1 MSQTISNDYVSM
13 INKSGSG
20 YNIPEIVDAIVDAA
34 IVPMKEIVT
43 AQKEKVD
50 ASISGMAT
58 LKSSAQISQD
68 TFNLI
73 NGDGHYSLLSSDD
86 QTASII
92 LNDST
97 KVANFSHEIT
107 AVVTAKPMIQIVTGW
122 SGLNH
127 GYGQPALHVSIDG
140 GSPII
145 VDTDGSDAGQII
157 EKLNAIS
164 GLSAEMIKAAE
175 NTYTMV
181 IKGNLGSSFD
191 IDVPSS
197 SGNKM
202 DTSGSHPNKSVIQN
216 ASTASFN
223 LDGIPVTR
231 NNNSISDLIEGVTIN
246 LVGDNSSSTTTVS
259 ASYSATK
266 IKETVEDI
274 IAELNAYKSDLNAL
288 GFIDEVGNEDG
299 PLQNSS
305 YLKSAK
311 RQFSKLMTSP
321 IVGFGDKNIYFVDFG
336 IKTAKDGSLVFD
348 QTTFDRTFVNEPEKF
363 DALTKDK
370 VYSDDSQS
378 TPYSVTDA
386 GLPPGKYQYQQSNQ
400 KLFSYTSSQ
409 AITTTLSGSATDY
422 TRTAD
427 GYPGFL
433 IKSNLDNPADYNI
446 YIGHSVK
453 TKLNNFF
460 TDVLASSGQLDAT
473 VDLYKDR
480 VSALDARLAK
490 IDQREALLQA
500 QYTKQFSE
508 MEKVVN
514 TSTSSADYV
523 TQLVDGWNKS

>member
-1 MSQTISNDYVSM
+1 
-13 INKSGSG
+13 
-20 YNIPEIVDAIVDAA
+20 
-34 IVPMKEIVT
+34 
-43 AQKEKVD
+43 
-50 ASISGMAT
+50 
-58 LKSSAQISQD
+58 
-68 TFNLI
+68 
-73 NGDGHYSLLSSDD
+73 
-86 QTASII
+86 
-92 LNDST
+92 
-97 KVANFSHEIT
+97 
-107 AVVTAKPMIQIVTGW
+107 
-122 SGLNH
+122 
-127 GYGQPALHVSIDG
+127 
-140 GSPII
+140 
-145 VDTDGSDAGQII
+145 
-157 EKLNAIS
+157 
-164 GLSAEMIKAAE
+164 
-175 NTYTMV
+175 
-181 IKGNLGSSFD
+181 
-191 IDVPSS
+191 
-197 SGNKM
+197 
-202 DTSGSHPNKSVIQN
+202 
-216 ASTASFN
+216 
-223 LDGIPVTR
+223 
-231 NNNSISDLIEGVTIN
+231 
-246 LVGDNSSSTTTVS
+246 VS

-274 IAELNAYKSDLNAL
+274 IAELNAYKSDINAL

-473 VDLYKDR
+473 VDLYKER
-480 VSALDARLAK
+480 VSSLDAKLAK